1 VTSAI
6 GRVKSFLGAVN
17 GSNTYGNS
25 RAFWVAFAVGLVGV
39 FAYPLL
45 TGSYKAGQA
54 SLYLLYG
61 FLALSLCFIWGYC
74 GILSFGQVAFFGA
87 AGYTFGVI
95 TLNFGAGATLPA
107 ALASVFVAT
116 VLAGA
121 LGYFMFYGGIRDVY
135 VAIVTLAVTLVL
147 FTFMAQTAGREWA
160 IGDAQLGGFNGMP
173 GIPDITLGGVGF
185 RGQSLY
191 YLTAVLVLLTYLGMR
206 ILVNSKYGR
215 IMVAVREDED
225 RAEMLG
231 YNTKFVKLTVFT
243 FGGTLAGLGG
253 VMYTSWGNY
262 VDPSVF
268 GIEFAALPIVW
279 VSVGGRES
287 LLGAIG
293 ATFAIERVSQYLAA
307 TGSEWALVIIGALL
321 LFVIMYMPSGILP
334 QLDRYVRV
342 VLAWIRKKRGSP
354 SEMEVNPVDSD

>member
-1 VTSAI
+1 MSRAAKKA
-6 GRVKSFLGAVN
+6 KSVVGALN
-17 GSNTYGNS
+17 GPNTYGNS
-25 RAFWVAFAVGLVGV
+25 RAFWAFFVVGLVGV

-45 TGSYKAGQA
+45 TGSYRAGQS

-87 AGYTFGVI
+87 AGYTFGVV

-107 ALASVFVAT
+107 MAASVVVATALA
-116 VLAGA
+116 LA
-121 LGYFMFYGGIRDVY
+121 LGYFMFYGGVRDVY
-135 VAIVTLAVTLVL
+135 VTIVTLAVTLVL

-173 GIPDITLGGVGF
+173 GIPNITVGGTGLSGESF
-185 RGQSLY
+185 Y
-191 YLTAVLVLLTYLGMR
+191 YLVAVLLVVTYLLLR
-206 ILVNSKYGR
+206 VLVNSRYGR
-215 IMVAVREDED
+215 VMVAVREDED

-231 YNTKFVKLTVFT
+231 YNTKFVKLAVFT
-243 FGGTLAGLGG
+243 FGGALAGLGG
-253 VMYTSWGNY
+253 VLYTSWGNY

-268 GIEFAALPIVW
+268 GLEFAALPVVW

-287 LLGAIG
+287 LLGAVG
-293 ATFAIERVSQYLAA
+293 ATFAVERFSQYLAA
-307 TGSEWALVIIGALL
+307 TGSEWALVIVGALL
-321 LFVIMYMPSGILP
+321 LFVIMYMPNGFVP

-342 VLAWIRKKRGSP
+342 VLGWVRKKRGVASDK
-354 SEMEVNPVDSD
+354 EVRAVDSD